1 TVSGI
6 FLERHNEDR
15 QTRYASSSLLVIFH
29 SAMDECEPVAVPPG
43 SATSAT
49 RTMRGPRVANR
60 RCASRTLLRDPRR
73 RSPATRQRAVW
84 TTARS
89 RAEVDG
95 LSFSLQLQPIL
106 EAVRHCG
113 EGTVRLAQRRDT
125 GGPQCIEIPAAAS
138 SLRGGIADGGVLKA
152 PVL

>member
-1 TVSGI
+1 MDGY
-6 FLERHNEDR
+6 ER
-15 QTRYASSSLLVIFH
+15 
-29 SAMDECEPVAVPPG
+29 VAVLPG

-73 RSPATRQRAVW
+73 RNLATRQRAVW
-84 TTARS
+84 STARS

-125 GGPQCIEIPAAAS
+125 RGPQCIEFPAADRKSTRLNS
-138 SLRGGIADGGVLKA
+138 SHLGI
-152 PVL
+152 